1 MYICAKNNVYLEEY
15 KLTKEKVLL
24 VHNFYQINGGEH
36 TVYANEKKLL
46 EENGHSVV
54 CYTRDNS
61 ELKSSFL
68 KKLLLPLT
76 TIFSFKTYFEVKKVL
91 KNEQIDI
98 VHCHNTFPLISPS
111 VYYAAKSCK
120 VPVVQTIH
128 NFRFLCPNAL
138 FYREGEVCEECLT
151 KGVFNAVKYGCYRNS
166 KIQTLVVSAMLF
178 VHRLLGTYK
187 SINYIFLT
195 EFNKEKFRCLLGD
208 YVDKQFV
215 KPNFEYIDE
224 QPAKSEE
231 IDHNKFVFIGR
242 LDENKGVRF
251 LLDAWKNV
259 DKEKQLYIYG
269 DGKLADM
276 VKMAAENNSNIHF
289 MGFQPIST
297 VLQSLKTSEAMVFT
311 SELYETF
318 GLTVIESFSVGV
330 PVLCSDIGNAADL
343 VNIADAGIT
352 YKTKDI
358 DDFISKLH
366 KISLN
371 RNNFSQNAINEYKT
385 KYSSRENYK
394 QLKIIYEKVQ
404 KNKCQ

>member
-1 MYICAKNNVYLEEY
+1 
-15 KLTKEKVLL
+15 LTKEKVLL
-24 VHNFYQINGGEH
+24 VHNFYQIGGGEH
-36 TVYANEKKLL
+36 TVFENEKKLL
-46 EENGHSVV
+46 EENGHNVI

-61 ELKSSFL
+61 ELKSSIL
-68 KKLLLPLT
+68 KKILLPFT
-76 TIFSFKTYFEVKKVL
+76 TIFSVKTYFEVKKLL
-91 KNEQIDI
+91 KSEQIDI
-98 VHCHNTFPLISPS
+98 VHCHNTFPMISPA
-111 VYYAAKSCK
+111 VYYAAKSCDI
-120 VPVVQTIH
+120 PVVQTIH

-138 FYREGEVCEECLT
+138 FYRDGNVCEDCLKCGLKT
-151 KGVFNAVKYGCYRNS
+151 AIKYGCYRNS
-166 KIQTLVVSAMLF
+166 KIQTAVVSAMLL
-178 VHRLLGTYK
+178 VHRKLDTYK
-187 SINYIFLT
+187 KINYIFLT
-195 EFNKEKFRCLLGD
+195 EFNKEKFKCLLGD
-208 YVDKQFV
+208 YTDKQFV

-224 QPAKSEE
+224 QPAKPEE
-231 IDHNKFVFIGR
+231 IDHNKFIFIGR

-251 LLDAWKNV
+251 LLDAWKNI

-269 DGKLADM
+269 DGKLFDEVKVAADTN
-276 VKMAAENNSNIHF
+276 ENIHF

-297 VLQSLKTSEAMVFT
+297 VLKSLKTSEAMIFT

-343 VNIADAGIT
+343 VNIAGAGIT
-352 YKTKDI
+352 YKTKNI
-358 DDFISKLH
+358 DDFVSKLH

-371 RNNFSQNAINEYKT
+371 RTNFSQNAINEYKT